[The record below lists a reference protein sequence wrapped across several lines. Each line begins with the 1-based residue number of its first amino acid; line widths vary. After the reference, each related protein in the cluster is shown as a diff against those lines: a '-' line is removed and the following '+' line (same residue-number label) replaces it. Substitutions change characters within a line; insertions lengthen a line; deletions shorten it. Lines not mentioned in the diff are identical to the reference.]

1 MSENSELNE
10 KMTEIDETAIEAADQ
25 AEAVEAAVETENAE
39 TENAETEA
47 ADEAV
52 EVEETETDEAVEAA
66 DDAEPADEAAA
77 IAPENLDNELFD
89 KVNRAAR
96 LLRARRDMLRD
107 EADEDAARLR
117 DLMRALKLLEL
128 KPKMEQKEMAELMG
142 MRLRELNALMIEAE
156 KHDIVARIE
165 PEEED
170 MRKVVIFAS
179 EDAEQLAEA
188 MGNKRKKLIPTL
200 SSDSAQQI
208 IEMLDQIVEP
218 LVAMGLDNDRDRGPR
233 GGRDDRGG
241 FGGRGGDRG
250 GRGGFGGDRG
260 GFGGR
265 GGDRGG
271 RGGFGGDRGGRGG
284 FGGDRG
290 GRGGFGGDRGGFGGR
305 GGDRGGRGNFGPRGG
320 RGRDD
325 RGGRGGF
332 SGNHRG
338 NRF

>member
-25 AEAVEAAVETENAE
+25 AEAVEVAVETENV
-39 TENAETEA
+39 ETEA

-52 EVEETETDEAVEAA
+52 EVEETETDGVVEAA
-66 DDAEPADEAAA
+66 DDAEPVDETAA

-241 FGGRGGDRG
+241 FGG
-250 GRGGFGGDRG
+250 
-260 GFGGR
+260 
-265 GGDRGG
+265 DRGG
-271 RGGFGGDRGGRGG
+271 RGGFGGDRGGR
-284 FGGDRG
+284 
-290 GRGGFGGDRGGFGGR
+290 GDRGGFGGR

>member
-25 AEAVEAAVETENAE
+25 AEAVEAAVETENV
-39 TENAETEA
+39 ETEA
-47 ADEAV
+47 AD

-250 GRGGFGGDRG
+250 GRG
-260 GFGGR
+260 
-265 GGDRGG
+265 
-271 RGGFGGDRGGRGG
+271 
-284 FGGDRG
+284 
-290 GRGGFGGDRGGFGGR
+290 
-305 GGDRGGRGNFGPRGG
+305 NFGPRGG

-325 RGGRGGF
+325 RGGRGGV

>member
-1 MSENSELNE
+1 M
-10 KMTEIDETAIEAADQ
+10 
-25 AEAVEAAVETENAE
+25 
-39 TENAETEA
+39 ETEA

-107 EADEDAARLR
+107 EADEDAARL
-117 DLMRALKLLEL
+117 RALKLLEL

-188 MGNKRKKLIPTL
+188 MGNKRKKFIPTL

-241 FGGRGGDRG
+241 F
-250 GRGGFGGDRG
+250 
-260 GFGGR
+260 
-265 GGDRGG
+265 
-271 RGGFGGDRGGRGG
+271 
-284 FGGDRG
+284 
-290 GRGGFGGDRGGFGGR
+290 
-305 GGDRGGRGNFGPRGG
+305 
-320 RGRDD
+320 
-325 RGGRGGF
+325 

>member
-25 AEAVEAAVETENAE
+25 AEAVEVAVETENV
-39 TENAETEA
+39 ETEA

-52 EVEETETDEAVEAA
+52 EVEETETDGVVEAA
-66 DDAEPADEAAA
+66 DDAEPVDETAA

-142 MRLRELNALMIEAE
+142 MRLRELNALMTEAE

-241 FGGRGGDRG
+241 FGGDRG
-250 GRGGFGGDRG
+250 GRGDRG
-260 GFGGR
+260 GF
-265 GGDRGG
+265 
-271 RGGFGGDRGGRGG
+271 
-284 FGGDRG
+284 
-290 GRGGFGGDRGGFGGR
+290 
-305 GGDRGGRGNFGPRGG
+305 GDRGGRGNFGPRGG

>member
-1 MSENSELNE
+1 M
-10 KMTEIDETAIEAADQ
+10 
-25 AEAVEAAVETENAE
+25 
-39 TENAETEA
+39 ETEA

-52 EVEETETDEAVEAA
+52 EVEETETDGVVEAA
-66 DDAEPADEAAA
+66 DDAEPADETAA

-107 EADEDAARLR
+107 EVDEDAARLR

-165 PEEED
+165 PEED

-241 FGGRGGDRG
+241 FGGDRG
-250 GRGGFGGDRG
+250 GRGD
-260 GFGGR
+260 
-265 GGDRGG
+265 
-271 RGGFGGDRGGRGG
+271 
-284 FGGDRG
+284 
-290 GRGGFGGDRGGFGGR
+290 FGGR

>member
-25 AEAVEAAVETENAE
+25 AEAVEAAVETENV
-39 TENAETEA
+39 ETEA

-52 EVEETETDEAVEAA
+52 EVEENETDEAVEAA

-188 MGNKRKKLIPTL
+188 MGNKRKKLIPNL

-250 GRGGFGGDRG
+250 PRGGFGGDRG
-260 GFGGR
+260 GF
-265 GGDRGG
+265 
-271 RGGFGGDRGGRGG
+271 
-284 FGGDRG
+284 
-290 GRGGFGGDRGGFGGR
+290 
-305 GGDRGGRGNFGPRGG
+305 
-320 RGRDD
+320 
-325 RGGRGGF
+325 
-332 SGNHRG
+332 
-338 NRF
+338 

>member
-25 AEAVEAAVETENAE
+25 AEAVEAAVETENV
-39 TENAETEA
+39 ETEA

-250 GRGGFGGDRG
+250 PRGGFGGDRG

-265 GGDRGG
+265 GGDSGG

-290 GRGGFGGDRGGFGGR
+290 GRGDRGGFGGR

>member
-25 AEAVEAAVETENAE
+25 AEAVEAAVE

-250 GRGGFGGDRG
+250 PRGGFGGDR

-290 GRGGFGGDRGGFGGR
+290 GRGDRGGFGGR

>member
-25 AEAVEAAVETENAE
+25 AEAVEVAVETENV
-39 TENAETEA
+39 ETEA

-52 EVEETETDEAVEAA
+52 EVEETETDGVVEAA
-66 DDAEPADEAAA
+66 DDAESVDETAA

-142 MRLRELNALMIEAE
+142 MRLRELNALMTEAE

-241 FGGRGGDRG
+241 FGGDRG
-250 GRGGFGGDRG
+250 GRGDRG
-260 GFGGR
+260 GF
-265 GGDRGG
+265 
-271 RGGFGGDRGGRGG
+271 
-284 FGGDRG
+284 
-290 GRGGFGGDRGGFGGR
+290 
-305 GGDRGGRGNFGPRGG
+305 GDRGGRGNFGPRGG

>member
-25 AEAVEAAVETENAE
+25 AEAVEVAVETENV
-39 TENAETEA
+39 ETEA

-52 EVEETETDEAVEAA
+52 EVEETETADEAVEVA

-233 GGRDDRGG
+233 GGR
-241 FGGRGGDRG
+241 
-250 GRGGFGGDRG
+250 
-260 GFGGR
+260 
-265 GGDRGG
+265 
-271 RGGFGGDRGGRGG
+271 
-284 FGGDRG
+284 
-290 GRGGFGGDRGGFGGR
+290 GDRGGFGGR